1 MLAGPL
7 VYLECTE
14 IAYQI
19 IAEIDDL
26 YILEN
31 VQFDDGKFSELTSYF
46 VIDLGLLLGCF
57 A

>member
-1 MLAGPL
+1 M
-7 VYLECTE
+7 YLECTE

-31 VQFDDGKFSELTSYF
+31 VQFDDGEFSELTSYF